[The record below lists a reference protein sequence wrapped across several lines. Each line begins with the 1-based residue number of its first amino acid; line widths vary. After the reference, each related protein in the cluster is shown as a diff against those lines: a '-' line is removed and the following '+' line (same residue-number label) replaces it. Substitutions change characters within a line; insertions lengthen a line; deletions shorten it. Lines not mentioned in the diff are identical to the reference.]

1 MGVEPLRPMA
11 RRVAPLLL
19 ALAVLT
25 AACGGG
31 TSSDD
36 DTSVGDGVGTRR
48 STAAGDGS
56 TAPGDGATTSGGKNG
71 SATTGKAGSRAA
83 GGTSAGATT
92 KSGAAKVGAA
102 PGVYQYS
109 RKGTSSVSG
118 GYTASKKVDASY
130 TATVEESSGTEQ
142 RTVFTGSSPE
152 EEQTVRYTDS
162 GSELVH
168 MVLEFG
174 GGKRREFRPN
184 PAVRLVPTTAT
195 PGTTWSYTLTSTDGS
210 TTIAVVSKVVGTER
224 ITGGGKTVDTVVLE
238 VKLDTKTPELTRTE
252 TRTIWWSPKYRLMV
266 KGHEVSEGDQAGFHV
281 RSEADTT
288 IRSLDP

>member
-1 MGVEPLRPMA
+1 MGVEPLRPMG
-11 RRVAPLLL
+11 RRAAPLLV

-56 TAPGDGATTSGGKNG
+56 TAPADGSTTAAGKGG
-71 SATTGKAGSRAA
+71 SATTGSAGTA
-83 GGTSAGATT
+83 GGTN
-92 KSGAAKVGAA
+92 AAASQKRGGTGKVGAA

-162 GSELVH
+162 GSDLVH